1 MGLEQVHY
9 AATVGMPS
17 VRTPPCGLGISTFRT
32 ACGMYSPAHSA
43 CLTFA
48 QCALSHGFNSAT
60 VSLSTP
66 GAPSFATTRSYA
78 PSMLLRS
85 TTASISRDASGFVS
99 PAATDPASAPAPDP
113 GRFRLPSPSWAVL
126 AYASALS
133 ARIEICCPT
142 PVFHVRPFA
151 ISRPLLWP
159 RLTSGHPSQH
169 LSMSAA
175 LQQTARSPR
184 LSRTHLPAYACRIY
198 VAAFRAR
205 TGLHKDLPAYPAA
218 PPLSASCS
226 SGQRFA
232 CSFLPIPSRDGHRC
246 RSANTSPCRVCRGLS
261 PPSECA
267 LPGAQMKSA
276 GGFPPALRHAE
287 LPEFGRLL
295 HHDLVSARVQGSLN
309 TNALAFEFFHFV
321 LMIDVIGL
329 TRIVLQNVFVSLLYD
344 RT

>member
-9 AATVGMPS
+9 EATVGMPS

-32 ACGMYSPAHSA
+32 ACGMYSPANSA

-48 QCALSHGFNSAT
+48 PCAYRLPA
-60 VSLSTP
+60 
-66 GAPSFATTRSYA
+66 R
-78 PSMLLRS
+78 LRS
-85 TTASISRDASGFVS
+85 PPRAPTRPACCCVPPRPPSAVMLPVSFPQQPPIRPLHPHPIPAGSACLRRRGPYLRTLLLYQLASRSAVLLPCFTFGPSRSRDRYYGL
-99 PAATDPASAPAPDP
+99 
-113 GRFRLPSPSWAVL
+113 G
-126 AYASALS
+126 
-133 ARIEICCPT
+133 
-142 PVFHVRPFA
+142 
-151 ISRPLLWP
+151 
-159 RLTSGHPSQH
+159 LTSGDPSQH

-184 LSRTHLPAYACRIY
+184 VSRTHLPAYACRIY